1 MKRLILFLF
10 ALGFVQCTNNNSG
23 IQVSTHTDANGYTY
37 ETVSN
42 DPTGLRLYTLDNGLK
57 VYLSQNNDEPKIQ
70 TLVGVRAGSVYDP
83 ADNTGLAHYLEHML
97 FKGTSNFGTQNW
109 EDEEPFLENISKLYE
124 DHKAATDPEE
134 KKKIY
139 QEIDRVSLE
148 ASQISIA
155 NEYDKM
161 VASLG
166 AEGTNAGTS
175 NELTVYMNKI
185 PSNQL
190 DKWLTL
196 EKERFSQ
203 LVLRLFHTELEAV
216 YEEFNRSQDN
226 DGRKI
231 GYALM
236 DALFPTHPY
245 GQQTTI
251 GKAEHLK
258 NPSMVAIHNYF
269 DTYYVPN
276 NMAVILVGDL
286 DFDSTIQKVDASFGS
301 FEKKELT
308 HPQQPQ
314 EQPISAP
321 IEVEVFGPDAESVQV
336 AFRTGG
342 VGSEDQKYMTL
353 IDMLMSNSTAGLL
366 DLNLNQQQKVQRA
379 GSYNRFMIDYGMYTL
394 NGRPKQGQSLEEV
407 KDLMLEQLENI
418 KSGNFDEWLIDA
430 VINDMKLSNMR
441 GYEDISNVAYEYLDA
456 YISFQDWSEKV
467 AFMGEL
473 RKISKADLVAYANE
487 HLQDNYVVAYKRQ
500 GESKDLVKVENPG
513 ITPVALNRDKQSK
526 FIQAFNMMPAGS
538 TEPVFVDFASEIQK
552 TSLANGLELAHIENK
567 TNDLAELYF
576 IFDMGSDHM
585 PMLSYAFRYFDYL
598 GTSELSAE
606 EVKKEFYKLG
616 ISLGSNVG
624 NERTTLSLSGLRE
637 NMGAGV
643 QLLNQVINTLKVDQE
658 AYDKYIE
665 TIAKARKD
673 NKSSKQSILWT
684 GLRSF
689 AQYGENSRLRNN
701 VSLDTLKSI
710 DPQDL
715 VSLVQD
721 IRNYQHRMFY
731 YGKDLAGMQ
740 SSLEANHPVETPLK
754 SYPEAKT
761 YTEKEPSNRVYFANY
776 DMVQAELI
784 LLGKGQGYD
793 PQLDAATEM
802 YNSYFGSGLSSI
814 VFQELRESQSLA
826 YSAFSIY
833 SQASDNKTSDYLYN
847 YIGTQANKIP
857 QAVGAMQTLL
867 EKMPEIPEQFEIA
880 RQSAIQKL
888 ENERITKADIFW
900 TYERLQKR
908 GLDYDTR
915 KDTYTALQQM
925 QFSDL
930 ESFFNNTIKNQKFD
944 AVIVGNR
951 NDVDLNALSQLG
963 QVQELDIDYLFNY

>member
-1 MKRLILFLF
+1 MKKITFLLLSILFI
-10 ALGFVQCTNNNSG
+10 QCGLEQSSV
-23 IQVSTHTDANGYTY
+23 QVSTHTDANGYTY

-42 DPTGLRLYTLDNGLK
+42 DPTGLRLYTLDNGLQ
-57 VYLSQNNDEPKIQ
+57 VYLSQNSDEPKIQ

-97 FKGTSNFGTQNW
+97 FKGTAQYGTQDW
-109 EDEEPFLENISKLYE
+109 ETEKPLLENISKLYE
-124 DHKAATDPEE
+124 DHKAASDPEE
-134 KKKIY
+134 KKNIY

-190 DKWLTL
+190 DKWLIL
-196 EKERFSQ
+196 EKERFGE

-226 DGRKI
+226 DGRKVSF
-231 GYALM
+231 ALM

-258 NPSMVAIHNYF
+258 NPSMVAIHEYF
-269 DTYYVPN
+269 NKYYVPN

-286 DFDSTIQKVDASFGS
+286 DFETTIQKVDESFGS
-301 FEKKELT
+301 FEKKELV
-308 HPQQPQ
+308 HP
-314 EQPISAP
+314 EQPKEEPLTAP
-321 IEVEVFGPDAESVQV
+321 VEVEVFGPDAESVQV

-379 GSYNRFMIDYGMYTL
+379 GSYNRFMIDYGMFTL

-418 KSGNFDEWLIDA
+418 KTGNFDDWLIDA
-430 VINDMKLSNMR
+430 VINDMKLSNIR
-441 GYEDISNVAYEYLDA
+441 GYEEISNVAYEYLDA
-456 YISFQDWSEKV
+456 FISFQDWKDKV
-467 AFMGEL
+467 AFIDEL
-473 RKISKADLVAYANE
+473 RKITKEDIMAYAQQ
-487 HLQDNYVVAYKRQ
+487 HLKDNYVVAYKRQ

-526 FIQAFNMMPAGS
+526 FIQAFNHMEAGK
-538 TEPVFVDFASEIQK
+538 TAPVFIDFEKEIAN
-552 TSLANGLELAHIENK
+552 TELSNGLQLSHIENK

-576 IFDMGSDHM
+576 IFDMGSDNL
-585 PMLSYAFRYFDYL
+585 PQLSYALRYFNYL
-598 GTSELSAE
+598 GTDEMSAE
-606 EVKKEFYKLG
+606 DVKKEFYKLG
-616 ISLGSNVG
+616 ISLGTNVG
-624 NERTTLSLSGLRE
+624 NDQTTISLSGLRE
-637 NMGAGV
+637 NMGQGL
-643 QLLNQVINTLKVDQE
+643 QLLNQVINHLKVDQE
-658 AYDKYIE
+658 AYGKYIE
-665 TIAKARKD
+665 TVAKARQD
-673 NKSSKQSILWT
+673 NKSNKRSVLWT

-701 VSLDTLKSI
+701 ISLDELKST
-710 DPQDL
+710 DPQKL
-715 VSLVQD
+715 VDLVQD
-721 IRNYQHRMFY
+721 LRNYEHRMFY
-731 YGKDLAGMQ
+731 YGKNLNGMQ
-740 SSLEANHPVETPLK
+740 AAIEANHPVKTPLK
-754 SYPEAKT
+754 AYPEARE
-761 YTEKEPSNRVYFANY
+761 YTEREPSNQVYFANY

-784 LLGKGQGYD
+784 LIGKGDAYD
-793 PQLDAATEM
+793 PALDAATQM

-833 SQASDNKTSDYLYN
+833 SQASDNKTSDYLFN

-867 EKMPEIPEQFEIA
+867 GKIPEIPEQFEIA
-880 RQSAIQKL
+880 RQSAIQQL
-888 ENERITKADIFW
+888 ENDRITKSNIFW

-908 GLDYDTR
+908 GIDYDNR
-915 KDTYTALQQM
+915 KNTYEALQQM
-925 QFSDL
+925 SFSDL
-930 ESFFNNTIKNQKFD
+930 ENFFNSTIKNQKFD
-944 AVIVGNR
+944 AVIIGNR
-951 NDVDLNALSQLG
+951 NDVDLKALSRLG
-963 QVQELDIDYLFNY
+963 KVQELEVDYLFNY